1 MQIRDEVQSDPS
13 GPHVVDLRPLLDMQA
28 EMCQAMANPHRLAI
42 VYALRDGE
50 RCVGELASTLGISVH
65 NVSQHLRILRE
76 RLLVRPRKE
85 GQTVY
90 YSMTTPK
97 FVQACALICEA
108 LAEQHRAEG
117 ECLQAVGLL
126 EFDRHHEGVGQRQTD
141 PTRPNVLKGR
151 TAMHV
156 EGNGGGPVDLT
167 SLQAD
172 KLVDARGTS
181 CPGPILAA
189 KKGMPGAKVGEIME
203 VLATDSTT
211 LKDLPAWSKKMGHE
225 YLGHVEEAGYWKLF
239 VRKLK

>member
-1 MQIRDEVQSDPS
+1 
-13 GPHVVDLRPLLDMQA
+13 MQA
-28 EMCQAMANPHRLAI
+28 ELCQAMANPHRLAI

-50 RCVGELASTLGISVH
+50 RCVGELASLLNISVH
-65 NVSQHLRILRE
+65 NVSRHLRVLRE

-90 YSMTTPK
+90 YSVTNPK

-108 LAEQHRAEG
+108 LVEEHRAEG
-117 ECLQAVGLL
+117 ECLEAFGLL
-126 EFDRHHEGVGQRQTD
+126 EFDRQHERVGQRQTD
-141 PTRPNVLKGR
+141 PTRPNVSKGR
-151 TAMHV
+151 TTMHA
-156 EGNGGGPVDLT
+156 EGNGGSSMDLT

-172 KLVDARGTS
+172 KLIDARGTS

-189 KKGMPGAKVGEIME
+189 KKGMPGVKVGEIME

-225 YLGHVEEAGYWKLF
+225 YLGDVEEAGYWRLF
-239 VRKLK
+239 VRRLK